1 MHGSGYQ
8 RPTTRQAQG
17 AQRSRINLARGVAA
31 LALASAHFASA
42 AHAEADFPDKPL
54 RLLIGFP
61 AGSTADIIAR
71 NFTGPLATALGQPVV
86 VDNRAGAGSS
96 IAAEVV
102 AKAAPDGHT
111 LLLSTIANTI
121 NPALYRLSFDFTRD
135 ITGVAMLAESNALL
149 IAAMDAPRT
158 LAEAIATAKAKP
170 DALQFGSSGNGTFTH
185 LYGELL
191 NLSAGVQIGHVPYR
205 GSTQVLTDIMAGRLS
220 LGFITAA
227 PVLASIK
234 ANRARALAT
243 TGTRRSSAL
252 PDVPTFSES
261 GVAGFEAGLWF
272 GLNTTAGTPRATI
285 ERLNREVVRIMGTP
299 EMREVLARQGIDP
312 TPSSAQAFDAFI
324 TQDTAKW
331 ARVVKAAGVRAD

>member
-86 VDNRAGAGSS
+86 V
-96 IAAEVV
+96 EVV

-312 TPSSAQAFDAFI
+312 TPSSAQAFDTFI